1 MTKTK
6 YLISMVVAVLV
17 TVPGFILRL
26 VQIELDPLF
35 AALVT
40 GAAIL
45 GASFLQKIFE
55 FD

>member
-1 MTKTK
+1 MTNTK
-6 YLISMVVAVLV
+6 YLMPMVFAVLV

-26 VQIELDPLF
+26 VQIELDPPF
-35 AALVT
+35 TALIT